1 MVRTLE
7 RAFAEAASFPEET
20 QEAIGR
26 QWLAYLEQLREL
38 RASLDE
44 AARELDAGEGRELD
58 IDEFLKEM
66 RRQHGKA

>member
-1 MVRTLE
+1 MVKALE
-7 RAFAEAASFPEET
+7 RAFAEAAALPEET

-38 RASLDE
+38 RASLE
-44 AARELDAGEGRELD
+44 QAARELDAGEGRDLD

-66 RRQHGKA
+66 RQQHGEA